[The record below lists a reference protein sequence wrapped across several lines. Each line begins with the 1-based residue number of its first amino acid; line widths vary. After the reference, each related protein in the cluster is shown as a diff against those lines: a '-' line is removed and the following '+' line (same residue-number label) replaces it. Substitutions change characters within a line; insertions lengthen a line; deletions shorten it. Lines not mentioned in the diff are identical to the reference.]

1 MSATIHGS
9 ERFAMKKSL
18 GAKTL
23 AYPAPVFI
31 IGTYDAEGKPNIMNV
46 AWGGIC
52 SSNPPSIAI
61 SVREATYT
69 YGNLVRTQ
77 AFTVNV
83 PSVSQV
89 KQADL
94 AGICSGRDT
103 NKFAAAGLTP
113 VRSSLVDAP
122 YAQEFPLVIECSVIH
137 TFDLG
142 LHKQFVGQI
151 MDVKAEES
159 ILGQGGLIEVAKLQ
173 PFIFAPHDGG
183 YYRVGDFIGQAFS
196 IGKP

>member
-1 MSATIHGS
+1 
-9 ERFAMKKSL
+9 MKRSL

-23 AYPAPVFI
+23 AYPTPVFI

-52 SSNPPSIAI
+52 SSDPPSVAI

-69 YGNLVRTQ
+69 YGNLVNSQ

-103 NKFAAAGLTP
+103 DKFARAGLTA
-113 VRSSLVDAP
+113 VRSNLVNAP
-122 YAQEFPLVIECSVIH
+122 YINEFSLVIECRVIH

-151 MDVKAEES
+151 MDVKAEEG
-159 ILGQGGLIEVAKLQ
+159 ILSQDGHIEVAKLE
-173 PFIFAPHDGG
+173 PFIFAPHDNG
-183 YYRVGDFIGQAFS
+183 YYRVGELIGQAFS
-196 IGKP
+196 IGRP